1 MKKILKV
8 EKLSAYYGKIHAIRD
23 VSIKLNE
30 GETVS
35 IIGANGAGKST
46 LLRCVMG
53 LHKNYTG
60 LIQLFD
66 TDVKNVSTWNIV
78 KQHIVMVPEGRQV
91 FPEMTVKENLN
102 MGAYL
107 VKDKGEAAARIDGV
121 YEWFPKLK
129 IREQQLAGTLSGGE
143 QQMLAMGRALM
154 AKPIILLLDEPSM
167 GLAPI
172 IVDDIYAIIN
182 KITAT
187 GATILLV
194 EQNALKALRA
204 SNRGYVLETGRI
216 VMEDTADNLLNNS
229 QVREAYLGI

>member
-1 MKKILKV
+1 MEKILKV

-23 VSIKLNE
+23 VSIEINE

-46 LLRCVMG
+46 LLRCIMG

-66 TDVKNVSTWNIV
+66 ANVKNISTWNIV
-78 KQHIVMVPEGRQV
+78 KKQIVMVPEGRQV

-102 MGAYL
+102 IGAYL
-107 VKDKGEAAARIDGV
+107 VKDKGEATARMDGV

-129 IREQQLAGTLSGGE
+129 IREHQLAGTLSGGE

-154 AKPIILLLDEPSM
+154 AKPLILLLDEPSM

-172 IVDDIYAIIN
+172 IVDDIYAIIK
-182 KITAT
+182 KITVT
-187 GATILLV
+187 GTTILLV
-194 EQNALKALRA
+194 EQNALKALRVA
-204 SNRGYVLETGRI
+204 NRGYVLETGRI
-216 VMEDTADNLLNNS
+216 VMEDTADNLLSNA